1 MNAFFSA
8 KWHGVMAL
16 IWSLVAF
23 GVTALMIHT
32 FWAQDSFAGFM
43 VWLFVGWLAPV
54 LLLAISGVRR
64 GSVVSRICAVLA
76 IVALVVLVVLA
87 LTPPHPRS

>member
-1 MNAFFSA
+1 MIAIFSA

-16 IWSLVAF
+16 IWSLIAF

-32 FWAQDSFAGFM
+32 FWAQYSFAGFM

-64 GSVVSRICAVLA
+64 GCVVSRVCALLA
-76 IVALVVLVVLA
+76 IVACVVLVILA
-87 LTPPHPRS
+87 LTPPHPT

>member
-1 MNAFFSA
+1 MTAILSA

-16 IWSLVAF
+16 IWTLIAF

-32 FWAQDSFAGFM
+32 FWAERFIARFLI
-43 VWLFVGWLAPV
+43 WLFVGWLAPV

-64 GSVVSRICAVLA
+64 GCVVSRVCAVLA
-76 IVALVVLVVLA
+76 VVALVVLVILA
-87 LTPPHPRS
+87 LTPPHPT